1 MLEPIPASVSPGAV
15 PVAARPAPPRPGPTR
30 TETAAGPVTPVPR
43 PRRLFEFGQPVGTG
57 MKVAL
62 GISAWALFLTLWQQS
77 ASAQDNPLFPTPVQ
91 VLEALHVL
99 FTERGFASDVLASL
113 KRILISFGLAVAI
126 ALPIGVLMGSFP
138 TVSAFFNPL
147 VSAFRYLPAPAFI
160 PLLLMWLGTGDT
172 QKIALLMLGVIWF
185 LITLISD
192 ATRQTPVDFIETSRT
207 LGGSR
212 RIILWTVILPASL
225 PGIVDTCRQMLAVSW
240 TYLVI
245 AEIVAAT
252 DGIGAMIMRAR
263 RFVHVDD
270 IMAGILVI
278 GLLGL
283 TCDLLFRGLHWLL
296 FPYLRRNRR

>member
-1 MLEPIPASVSPGAV
+1 MLQPITSPASSHAAEIHQDDAV
-15 PVAARPAPPRPGPTR
+15 ASSVAPLAPVGFRQRW
-30 TETAAGPVTPVPR
+30 
-43 PRRLFEFGQPVGTG
+43 FEFKKPVGLGT
-57 MKVAL
+57 KIVA
-62 GISAWALFLTLWQQS
+62 GIVAWLLFLLGWHFAATS
-77 ASAQDNPLFPTPVQ
+77 GGVVNPLFPSPLNVS
-91 VLEALHVL
+91 EALWNL
-99 FTERGFASDVLASL
+99 FAERNFHLDVIASL
-113 KRILISFGLAVAI
+113 KRILVSFGLAACIAI
-126 ALPIGVLMGSFP
+126 PVGILMGAFP
-138 TVSAFFNPL
+138 LVEAFFTPL

-185 LITLISD
+185 LITLICD
-192 ATRQTPVDFIETSRT
+192 NVKQTPVDFIETSKT

-212 RIILWTVILPASL
+212 RTILWTVVVPSAL

-252 DGIGAMIMRAR
+252 DGIGAMMMRAR

-278 GLLGL
+278 GMLGL
-283 TCDLLFRGLHWLL
+283 MCDLAFRGLHWLM
-296 FPYLRRNRR
+296 FPYLRRR